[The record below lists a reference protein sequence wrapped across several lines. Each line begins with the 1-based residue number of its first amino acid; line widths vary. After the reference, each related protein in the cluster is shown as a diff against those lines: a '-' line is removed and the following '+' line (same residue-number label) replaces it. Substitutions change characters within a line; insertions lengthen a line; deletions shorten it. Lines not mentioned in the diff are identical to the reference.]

1 MHGVI
6 GMSRAGRK
14 RKSGRRHAN
23 GELAHPAVNYGALA
37 ALQPHR
43 RGLPVNARLS
53 QDATTELGRAF
64 LRGQITEAEHLA
76 GQEYARRIGQ
86 YRATVCGPRAGAGSS
101 RWSGCN
107 PDLCRLDG
115 GSCECLRRR
124 QDYQEFQHVVAMQGR
139 RVELAVGWVVSH
151 DRVPMKD
158 EIALLS
164 IGLSA
169 LARHMRLTNRQ
180 KSVGSRNRN

>member
-1 MHGVI
+1 MHGAAMARV
-6 GMSRAGRK
+6 GRK

-43 RGLPVNARLS
+43 RSLPVNARLS

-86 YRATVCGPRAGAGSS
+86 YRATVCGPRTTAGAG

-107 PDLCRLDG
+107 PDLCRFEG
-115 GSCECLRRR
+115 GDCECLRRR
-124 QDYQEFQHVVAMQGR
+124 RDYQEFQEVIAKAGR
-139 RVELAVGWVVSH
+139 RVEMAVNRVVAH
-151 DRVPMKD
+151 DQTPIFHD
-158 EIALLS
+158 IYLLS
-164 IGLSA
+164 LGLSA

-180 KSVGSRNRN
+180 KNATQRN